1 MDWANLIPMSV
12 MTTLAQDWPAV
23 ERIEYSSPSY
33 LEKIMADLS
42 TLAQYYKL
50 ADQLIEKV
58 SKEDLAECARLMAL
72 NVAHYQSKYGE
83 LPMDETLAMFSMDR
97 PNAAQIQML
106 TDGMEIFVGV
116 LGNVVAGIGQERH

>member
-1 MDWANLIPMSV
+1 
-12 MTTLAQDWPAV
+12 
-23 ERIEYSSPSY
+23 
-33 LEKIMADLS
+33 MADLS
-42 TLAQYYKL
+42 MFAQYNKL

-83 LPMDETLAMFSMDR
+83 LPLNETLAMINMEK
-97 PNAAQIQML
+97 PNEDQLKLM
-106 TDGMEIFVGV
+106 TEGMEIFVGV

>member
-1 MDWANLIPMSV
+1 
-12 MTTLAQDWPAV
+12 
-23 ERIEYSSPSY
+23 
-33 LEKIMADLS
+33 MADLS
-42 TLAQYYKL
+42 TFSEYYKL

-83 LPMDETLAMFSMDR
+83 LPLDETLAMINMDK
-97 PNAAQIQML
+97 PNEAQLQIL

-116 LGNVVAGIGQERH
+116 LGSVVSGIGQERH